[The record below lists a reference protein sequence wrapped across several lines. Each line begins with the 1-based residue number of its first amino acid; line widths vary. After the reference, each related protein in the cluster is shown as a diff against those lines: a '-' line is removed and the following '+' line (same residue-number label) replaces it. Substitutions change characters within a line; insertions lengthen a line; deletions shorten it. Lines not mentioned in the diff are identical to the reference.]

1 MSLSHCAFFV
11 WNHQVMCHS
20 ENVDIFL
27 PTLDSAISESQLI
40 RQYRWNSQT
49 LMENKAVQCKF
60 ISPSSK
66 KERKKETMI
75 LYSFLSPPPPGF
87 WSAFSRKPL
96 DTSLAPRDQSVHL
109 FSTAMWGVGVGVG
122 HVVSESIYFD
132 ARGCWDT
139 TFANS
144 YYSGTPVVYSQINT
158 KITVWKRSNPPPV
171 PTPVSPLTCDM
182 PKLMLPDSFPTYIF
196 FLSRGFETVN
206 IPYPTLKTLVSSL

>member
-1 MSLSHCAFFV
+1 M
-11 WNHQVMCHS
+11 QVY
-20 ENVDIFL
+20 L
-27 PTLDSAISESQLI
+27 PQQQK
-40 RQYRWNSQT
+40 R
-49 LMENKAVQCKF
+49 
-60 ISPSSK
+60 K
-66 KERKKETMI
+66 KERNDDFVLVSLPSSPWFLVSIFQETPRYI
-75 LYSFLSPPPPGF
+75 TGAT
-87 WSAFSRKPL
+87 WSERALVF
-96 DTSLAPRDQSVHL
+96 DRDVGRRGRG
-109 FSTAMWGVGVGVG
+109 GVVG